1 MQRCRFV
8 FDTLIVRMN
17 AGGTADIESRYVA
30 KLTAADIGPECVQC
44 GTVWTPHWR
53 RDHAGHYLCSTCIGF
68 YRHKMDDIGRIL
80 QTRPAPVTT
89 TAGKQMLNLP
99 SVSIS
104 RDICNCTMNV
114 AQTACF
120 STWVIA
126 ADRHGSVKVT
136 IVLNMFKTVVASRGA
151 VSIFSHSCGNRSS
164 FLRIRAAV
172 VEVLVAF
179 REES

>member
-80 QTRPAPVTT
+80 QTRPAPVTS
-89 TAGKQMLNLP
+89 TASKQMLNLP